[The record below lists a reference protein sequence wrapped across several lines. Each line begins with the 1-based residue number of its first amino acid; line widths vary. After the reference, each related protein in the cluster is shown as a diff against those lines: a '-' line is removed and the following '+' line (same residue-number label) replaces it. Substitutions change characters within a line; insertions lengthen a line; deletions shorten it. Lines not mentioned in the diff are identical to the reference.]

1 MSIERSKTRGEKEE
15 IRDIIN
21 LETKAWNTQDVE
33 LLLSIFHREMVW
45 PWPANN
51 QDHDPMDWVFV
62 LGKFN
67 HDRWKRFYQ
76 DFFQSHTLVHD
87 KREIKKIELS
97 KERDAAFAV
106 VDIDTLW
113 DNKSGQSNHWMGRV
127 CKVYGN
133 SDGIWK
139 MTMHTGA
146 LQY

>member
-1 MSIERSKTRGEKEE
+1 MSIEQSKASGEEQE
-15 IRDIIN
+15 IQHVIN

-33 LLLSIFHREMVW
+33 LLLSIFHPDMVW

-51 QDHDPMDWVFV
+51 LDHDPMDWVFV

-76 DFFQSHTLVHD
+76 DFFRNHTLVHN
-87 KREIKKIELS
+87 KREIKKVELS
-97 KERDAAFAV
+97 KERDAAFAI

-113 DNKSGQSNHWMGRV
+113 NNKSGQSNHWMGRV
-127 CKVYGN
+127 CKVYAFSG
-133 SDGIWK
+133 GTWK